1 MKHLLLLHTA
11 LLDAGVPIVGL
22 SQDGEGAITITYEGG
37 ANDADKV
44 RATSIVDAWDGE
56 AEDAAEDRRLQALRE
71 LEDIDLAS
79 IRALREYVAA
89 QPGAPAEVVTL
100 EARAEAERETV
111 RDPKGGGR

>member
-1 MKHLLLLHTA
+1 MRHLHLLHNALVAAGIPVRGLRRANNELTIDYLDTA
-11 LLDAGVPIVGL
+11 TDAQI
-22 SQDGEGAITITYEGG
+22 EA
-37 ANDADKV
+37 AAD
-44 RATSIVDAWDGE
+44 IVDAWDGE

-89 QPGAPAEVVTL
+89 QPGAPIEVVTL